1 MNKKNL
7 TSIISA
13 ASVFTMLMIGTV
25 MHTYEYA
32 WLAIPAG
39 GVLIAIVSMLRD
51 NNEDQAEGM
60 R

>member
-7 TSIISA
+7 TAVISA

-32 WLAIPAG
+32 WLALPAG
-39 GVLIAIVSMLRD
+39 GVLITIVSMLRD
-51 NNEDQAEGM
+51 NNEDQAEGQ

>member
-7 TSIISA
+7 TAVISA
-13 ASVFTMLMIGTV
+13 VSVFTMLMIGTV

-51 NNEDQAEGM
+51 NNEDQA
-60 R
+60 

>member
-7 TSIISA
+7 TAVISA
-13 ASVFTMLMIGTV
+13 VSVFTMLIIGTV

-51 NNEDQAEGM
+51 NNEDQAEGK

>member
-1 MNKKNL
+1 MNKKNV
-7 TSIISA
+7 TAVISA
-13 ASVFTMLMIGTV
+13 VSVFTMLIIGTV

-32 WLAIPAG
+32 WLAVPAG

-51 NNEDQAEGM
+51 NNEDQAEGK

>member
-7 TSIISA
+7 TAVISA
-13 ASVFTMLMIGTV
+13 VSVFTMLMIGTV

-32 WLAIPAG
+32 WLAVPAG

-51 NNEDQAEGM
+51 NNEDQAEGK

>member
-7 TSIISA
+7 TAVISA
-13 ASVFTMLMIGTV
+13 VSVFTMFMIGTV

-32 WLAIPAG
+32 WLAVPAG

-51 NNEDQAEGM
+51 NNEDQAEGK

>member
-7 TSIISA
+7 TAVISA
-13 ASVFTMLMIGTV
+13 VSVFTMLIIGTV

-32 WLAIPAG
+32 WLAVPAG

-51 NNEDQAEGM
+51 NNEDQAEGK

>member
-7 TSIISA
+7 TAVISA
-13 ASVFTMLMIGTV
+13 ASVFTMFLIGTV

-32 WLAIPAG
+32 WLAVPAG

-51 NNEDQAEGM
+51 NNEDQAEGK